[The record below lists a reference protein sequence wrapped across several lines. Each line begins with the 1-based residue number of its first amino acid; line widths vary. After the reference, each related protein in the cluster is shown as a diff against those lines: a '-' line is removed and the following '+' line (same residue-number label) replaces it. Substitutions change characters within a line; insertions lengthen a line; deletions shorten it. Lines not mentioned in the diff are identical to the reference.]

1 MAAKTVRIE
10 VRLSPEHKTLIEN
23 AAALCGQT
31 VSAFVVSEMLER
43 VRQVQ
48 LTLLTR
54 RDWGRFLEIVDR
66 DDEPTPA
73 LVAAARKH
81 ARRES

>member
-1 MAAKTVRIE
+1 MATKSVRIE

-23 AAALCGQT
+23 AAALNGQSL
-31 VSAFVVSEMLER
+31 SAFVVSEVLER
-43 VRQVQ
+43 VRQIQ
-48 LTLLTR
+48 LTLLSR

-66 DDEPTPA
+66 EEEPTPV

-81 ARRES
+81 PRHKG